1 MTVRELN
8 REQLKQLKIDY
19 LSEMYEND
27 GESGSLSYGEIAC
40 IDLIV
45 SDDEIYR
52 RYIYTVFVEDDFA

>member
-40 IDLIV
+40 IDLTV

-52 RYIYTVFVEDDFA
+52 RYRYTVFVEDDFA